1 MRPLITDIQ
10 SNLPLTPADDLSIQ
24 HCGRRDRFPCYKVFV
39 NLPDRPCVH
48 YGFLDRRTSI
58 RLVTLS
64 RDLHRRLEVR
74 AIGAGDGRVV
84 PLSVQARIDNERH
97 LEMREAGTFVEVED
111 KEQLAPPPGSLVP
124 KSKASEPFLRR
135 RAYLLASK
143 DGPLD
148 LSWVVGVRVHPL
160 IRCVG
165 ASSYEMVEDVDTKI
179 HRGQLDWCAHV
190 DGPTGH
196 EGSGL

>member
-1 MRPLITDIQ
+1 
-10 SNLPLTPADDLSIQ
+10 
-24 HCGRRDRFPCYKVFV
+24 
-39 NLPDRPCVH
+39 
-48 YGFLDRRTSI
+48 
-58 RLVTLS
+58 
-64 RDLHRRLEVR
+64 
-74 AIGAGDGRVV
+74 
-84 PLSVQARIDNERH
+84 
-97 LEMREAGTFVEVED
+97 MREAGTFVEVED